1 MLKPTLACITLATVL
16 AGFPASAQQS
26 PPPTTQPG
34 ATLVGL
40 PVYSSDGQKLGEV
53 TSASGIGSRPALRA
67 EMGAFL
73 GLGPSIV
80 LIDAEVFQKKADRI
94 ELTMTAA
101 EVKEKLSTQGGQPN
115 QQRPPQNVPQK
126 E

>member
-1 MLKPTLACITLATVL
+1 MLKPTLAFLSLAIML
-16 AGFPASAQQS
+16 AGLPASAQQS

-34 ATLVGL
+34 TAVVGL
-40 PVYSSDGQKLGEV
+40 PIYSSDGHKLGEV
-53 TSASGIGSRPALRA
+53 TGTSAIGNNPALRA
-67 EMGAFL
+67 EMGTFL

-101 EVKEKLSTQGGQPN
+101 EVKEKLSKQGAQPK
-115 QQRPPQNVPQK
+115 Q
-126 E
+126 